1 MGAVLSPKAWEDNSQ
16 AKLDYLERL
25 VGKAVQEKM
34 EVKDSLIESLTSE
47 RDNLLGKVSQF
58 EALEKAIRAETDAKI
73 KAVKAEAAARIEAA
87 NKSHADGSS
96 RQRGVWESQVSEL
109 RFQNNKLAAEK
120 LAASKE
126 VDTLRS
132 EVSRLESKVKNKEIK
147 IDLLEEMNSK
157 LDQILDIVKGLAES
171 GASTQQIIEKIDE
184 VKNNTGRI
192 DKIKALIYWEEQGL
206 SSAKDLL
213 PHLEAVGIRHASRIS
228 ELRKSK
234 EYKDIKKIGGDSNVE
249 A

>member
-16 AKLDYLERL
+16 AKLEYLEGL
-25 VGKAVQEKM
+25 VGKLTQEKLESLEL
-34 EVKDSLIESLTSE
+34 EVKALTSE
-47 RDNLLGKVSQF
+47 RANLKGQLSQYD
-58 EALEKAIRAETDAKI
+58 ETVKAI
-73 KAVKAEAAARIEAA
+73 KAEAAARIEAA

-126 VDTLRS
+126 VDTLKS
-132 EVSRLESKVKNKEIK
+132 EVSRLESEVKSKEIK
-147 IDLLEEMNSK
+147 LDLLEQMNTK
-157 LDQILDIVKGLAES
+157 LDQIIEMVQNLAES
-171 GASTQQIIEKIDE
+171 GASSQQIVEVIQD
-184 VKNNTGRI
+184 VKNETSRI
-192 DKIKALIYWEEQGL
+192 EKIKALVELEAQGFT
-206 SSAKDLL
+206 SAKELL
-213 PHLEAVGIRHASRIS
+213 PKLEHLGVKHASRIS

-234 EYKDIKKIGGDSNVE
+234 EYKNLKGGDSNVE

>member
-1 MGAVLSPKAWEDNSQ
+1 MGAVLAPKAWEDNSQ
-16 AKLDYLERL
+16 AKLEYLEGL
-25 VGKAVQEKM
+25 VGRLTQEKLEQLES
-34 EVKDSLIESLTSE
+34 EVKALTSE
-47 RDNLLGKVSQF
+47 RENLKGQLSQYD
-58 EALEKAIRAETDAKI
+58 ETVKAI
-73 KAVKAEAAARIEAA
+73 KAEAAARIEAA

-126 VDTLRS
+126 VDTLKS
-132 EVSRLESKVKNKEIK
+132 EVSRLESEVNNKKIK

-171 GASTQQIIEKIDE
+171 GASSQQIVEVIQD
-184 VKNNTGRI
+184 VKNESSRL
-192 DKIKALIYWEEQGL
+192 DKIKALVELESQGFT
-206 SSAKDLL
+206 SAKELL
-213 PHLEAVGIRHASRIS
+213 PKLEHLGVRHASRIS

-234 EYKDIKKIGGDSNVE
+234 EYKMLKGGDSNVE

>member
-16 AKLDYLERL
+16 AKLEYLEVL
-25 VGKAVQEKM
+25 VGRLTQEKLESLEL
-34 EVKDSLIESLTSE
+34 EVKALTSE
-47 RDNLLGKVSQF
+47 RANLEGQLSQYD
-58 EALEKAIRAETDAKI
+58 ETVKAI
-73 KAVKAEAAARIEAA
+73 KAEAAARIEAA

-96 RQRGVWESQVSEL
+96 RQRGVWESQVLEL

-126 VDTLRS
+126 VDNLKS
-132 EVSRLESKVKNKEIK
+132 EVSRLKSELNNKKIK

-213 PHLEAVGIRHASRIS
+213 PHLETVGIRHASRIS

-234 EYKDIKKIGGDSNVE
+234 EYKTLKGGGNDVE

>member
-16 AKLDYLERL
+16 AKLEYLEGL
-25 VGKAVQEKM
+25 VGRLTQEKLEQLES
-34 EVKDSLIESLTSE
+34 EVKTLTSE
-47 RDNLLGKVSQF
+47 KANLKGQLSQYD
-58 EALEKAIRAETDAKI
+58 ETVKAI
-73 KAVKAEAAARIEAA
+73 KAEAAARIEAA

-126 VDTLRS
+126 VDNLKS
-132 EVSRLESKVKNKEIK
+132 EVSRLESEVKSKEIK

-157 LDQILDIVKGLAES
+157 LDQILDIVKGLAKS
-171 GASTQQIIEKIDE
+171 GASPQQIIEKIDE

-192 DKIKALIYWEEQGL
+192 DKIKALIDLEAQGFT
-206 SSAKDLL
+206 SAKDLL
-213 PHLEAVGIRHASRIS
+213 PKLEHLGVKHASRIS

-234 EYKDIKKIGGDSNVE
+234 EYRQLKGGDSNVE

>member
-16 AKLDYLERL
+16 AKLEYLEGL
-25 VGKAVQEKM
+25 VGRLTREKLEQLES
-34 EVKDSLIESLTSE
+34 EVKALTSE
-47 RDNLLGKVSQF
+47 RANLIGQLSQYD
-58 EALEKAIRAETDAKI
+58 ETVKAI
-73 KAVKAEAAARIEAA
+73 KAEAAARIEAA

-126 VDTLRS
+126 VDTLKS
-132 EVSRLESKVKNKEIK
+132 EVGRLESEVKSKEIK
-147 IDLLEEMNSK
+147 IDLLEQMNTK
-157 LDQILDIVKGLAES
+157 LDQILEIVKGLAES
-171 GASTQQIIEKIDE
+171 GEAPEKIVEVIQD
-184 VKNNTGRI
+184 VKNETSRI
-192 DKIKALIYWEEQGL
+192 EKIKALIELESQGFT
-206 SSAKDLL
+206 SAKELL
-213 PHLEAVGIRHASRIS
+213 PKLEHLGVKYPSRIS

-234 EYKDIKKIGGDSNVE
+234 EYKNLKGGDSNVE